1 MLLSIY
7 KQILTE
13 HPCHAIP
20 QVYKKERHEAGL
32 GYWEGLGGA
41 LEWEPRD
48 RGFQR

>member
-20 QVYKKERHEAGL
+20 QVYKKERHEAAMSPHAGRSHTQTDA
-32 GYWEGLGGA
+32 EVK
-41 LEWEPRD
+41 
-48 RGFQR
+48 